1 MSEISTVGWI
11 HTISGTLAL
20 VLAARIIYKDKFIS
34 AFNFLGQS
42 YLILTAISAGTSL
55 FIFNK
60 GGFNLAHLL
69 GVITLL
75 AIGGGVFV
83 ETFKRFPFAKYL
95 QAISYSG
102 TILCSCIPAISE
114 IFTRLPVNNPLAESI
129 FDPILI
135 VSFMVLFILYLVL
148 VFNQIQWLRNQKL

>member
-1 MSEISTVGWI
+1 MSEISPIGWL

-20 VLAARIIYKDKFIS
+20 VFAARIIYKDKFIS
-34 AFNFLGQS
+34 ATNILGQS
-42 YLILTAISAGTSL
+42 YLFLTAISAGTSL
-55 FIFNK
+55 FIFNN

-83 ETFKRFPFAKYL
+83 EAFKRFPFAKYL

-102 TILCSCIPAISE
+102 TILCSSIPAISE
-114 IFTRLPVNNPLAESI
+114 VFTRLPASNPLATSI

-135 VSFMVLFILYLVL
+135 VSFVVIFILYLVL
-148 VFNQIQWLRNQKL
+148 VFNQIHWLKNQKF

>member
-1 MSEISTVGWI
+1 MNNNHKKIKLSE
-11 HTISGTLAL
+11 LASL
-20 VLAARIIYKDKFIS
+20 RSQDKLNDFPDGYMQVE
-34 AFNFLGQS
+34 AFN
-42 YLILTAISAGTSL
+42 
-55 FIFNK
+55 N

-83 ETFKRFPFAKYL
+83 EAFKRFPFAKYL

-114 IFTRLPVNNPLAESI
+114 VFTRLPVGNPLADSI

-135 VSFMVLFILYLVL
+135 VSFGVLAPP
-148 VFNQIQWLRNQKL
+148 

>member
-1 MSEISTVGWI
+1 MSEISPIGWL

-34 AFNFLGQS
+34 ATNILGQS
-42 YLILTAISAGTSL
+42 YLFLTAISAGTSL
-55 FIFNK
+55 FIFNN

-83 ETFKRFPFAKYL
+83 EAFKQFPFAKYL

-102 TILCSCIPAISE
+102 TILCSSIPAISE
-114 IFTRLPVNNPLAESI
+114 VFTRLPASNPLATSI

-135 VSFMVLFILYLVL
+135 VSFVVLFILYLIL
-148 VFNQIQWLRNQKL
+148 VFNQISWLKSQTF